1 MEKVTVVFWDV
12 QHGNAVYINTPN
24 NRHIVIDLGTGS
36 YGDNN
41 LEFSPLLHLK
51 NKWNINQLDY
61 VIITHPH
68 RDHIDDILNF
78 EKLFPNVLLK
88 PSVPKE
94 VIEDLLSQAGE
105 KDKPKFEKYLKLLEN
120 YTAPVSSENDPS
132 NPNNYGG
139 LVIRSYFTTQCAPSN
154 INNYSII
161 TVISFAGRKI
171 VFTGDNESCS
181 LNKLLENENFKE
193 AVKNA
198 DILLAPHH
206 GRESGFHSEF
216 VSLANPKLTVVS
228 DGRFCDSSASSRYS
242 EKSRGMI
249 VKKRSNGKREKRYC
263 VTTRKDGCI
272 LVEFGYNEEGK
283 TFMEATIN

>member
-1 MEKVTVVFWDV
+1 M
-12 QHGNAVYINTPN
+12 
-24 NRHIVIDLGTGS
+24 
-36 YGDNN
+36 
-41 LEFSPLLHLK
+41 K
-51 NKWNINQLDY
+51 NIQ
-61 VIITHPH
+61 
-68 RDHIDDILNF
+68 ILF
-78 EKLFPNVLLK
+78 LLK
-88 PSVPKE
+88 
-94 VIEDLLSQAGE
+94 IILIILD
-105 KDKPKFEKYLKLLEN
+105 
-120 YTAPVSSENDPS
+120 
-132 NPNNYGG
+132 NYGG
-139 LVIRSYFTTQCAPSN
+139 LVIKNFFTTQCSSSN

-161 TVISFAGRKI
+161 TIISFAGRKI

-216 VSLANPKLTVVS
+216 VNLVNPKLTVVS

-249 VKKRSNGKREKRYC
+249 VKKRSNGKKEKRYC

-272 LVEFGYNEEGK
+272 LVKFGYNEERK
-283 TFMEATIN
+283 TFMEVSIN